1 METSIV
7 VALLTGGFAIIV
19 ALINKFK
26 SQNHDDHA
34 SVMDMLRDVHHEVG
48 RVGDK
53 VDRHIE
59 WHAQGGS
66 GDGTARRDR
75 E

>member
-1 METSIV
+1 METSII

-19 ALINKFK
+19 AVINKFK
-26 SQNHDDHA
+26 SQNHDDHE
-34 SVMDMLRDVHHEVG
+34 SVMSELRQVHREVE

-59 WHAQGGS
+59 WHGQGIS
-66 GDGTARRDR
+66 GDGAARRDR

>member
-1 METSIV
+1 METSII

-19 ALINKFK
+19 AVINKFK
-26 SQNHDDHA
+26 SQNHDDHE
-34 SVMDMLRDVHHEVG
+34 SVMSELRQVHREVE

-59 WHAQGGS
+59 WHGQGRS
-66 GDGTARRDR
+66 GDGAARRDR